1 MTYIN
6 KTVPKPCDKE
16 VNLYEL
22 NEERLYKAGK
32 PFPVKGTLTNCHESR
47 CERYNGSFLYYV
59 TITRFA

>member
-22 NEERLYKAGK
+22 NEERLYKGGK
-32 PFPVKGTLTNCHESR
+32 LFPVKGTLTNCHESR
-47 CERYNGSFLYYV
+47 CER
-59 TITRFA
+59 